1 MLPPALL
8 VLAGL
13 LLMTALVAIVS
24 YVVGGGESA
33 TAALMGCAV
42 FAVPTMYFTLY
53 AFRFNAGKYPAAAAR
68 AFYWGQASKLSLM
81 AMGFALVF
89 KFTNANIPAVF
100 VGFCLMIPAH
110 VAVAM
115 FVSNRH
121 H

>member
-1 MLPPALL
+1 ML

-13 LLMTALVAIVS
+13 LITTALISAGSYLIGNGVVAM
-24 YVVGGGESA
+24 A
-33 TAALMGCAV
+33 TLLGCVIFAL
-42 FAVPTMYFTLY
+42 PTIYFTLY
-53 AFRFNAGKYPAAAAR
+53 AFRFDAGRYPAAAAR
-68 AFYWGQASKLSLM
+68 AFYWGQASKFSLM

-89 KFTNANIPAVF
+89 NFTDAYIPAVF

-110 VAVAM
+110 IVIAM